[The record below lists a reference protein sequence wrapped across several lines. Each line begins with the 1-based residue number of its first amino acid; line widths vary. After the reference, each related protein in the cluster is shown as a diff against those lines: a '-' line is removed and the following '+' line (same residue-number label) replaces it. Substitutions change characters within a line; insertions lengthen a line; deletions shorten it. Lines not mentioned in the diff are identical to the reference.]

1 MVKTNQYI
9 TDEQDISND
18 DTLLAVSDE
27 DTKIAWKRYHEKL
40 LNTGSV
46 SVFLSCHIR
55 VVIESL
61 MSLMSL
67 SVRLRA
73 K

>member
-55 VVIESL
+55 V
-61 MSLMSL
+61 
-67 SVRLRA
+67 
-73 K
+73 